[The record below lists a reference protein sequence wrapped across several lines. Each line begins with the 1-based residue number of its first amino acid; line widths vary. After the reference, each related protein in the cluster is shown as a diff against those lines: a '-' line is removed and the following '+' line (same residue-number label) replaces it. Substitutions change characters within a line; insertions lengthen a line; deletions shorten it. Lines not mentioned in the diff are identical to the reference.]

1 MPHRFRKALT
11 SNKSKRIMWLEY
23 VRQGGHVSAKIR
35 GSLSNN
41 GTTWDIFKTIQRA
54 QGTSKHWRWR
64 QNVGDVNDNNDAEPP
79 QQCPL
84 HLLTLTL
91 TSLPPIT
98 LLQLNNTHS
107 STPLDHNA
115 CHPFYHNS
123 CMMFYSWHSTT
134 TNTLCSKKF
143 PNAMPPHPSSST
155 TLPTITIYPLN
166 EYFIQQFKKTFVCF
180 VFLLNGLSLPL
191 QCHAPTQMWL
201 RKEIP
206 YHIHN

>member
-134 TNTLCSKKF
+134 TNILCSEKIF
-143 PNAMPPHPSSST
+143 PMRCRHTHLLLQPCQRSQFILWMN
-155 TLPTITIYPLN
+155 TLSNNSRRRL
-166 EYFIQQFKKTFVCF
+166 FVLF
-180 VFLLNGLSLPL
+180 F
-191 QCHAPTQMWL
+191 
-201 RKEIP
+201 
-206 YHIHN
+206 Y